1 MTTSSIKRI
10 GVVLKAHQPDALR
23 TMCELVTWLAARD
36 LTLVGGPEIERDAI
50 AKQTGCAVAEVEP
63 EKMAANVDLVLV
75 LGGDGTMIATSR
87 LVGDT
92 EVAVLGINFG
102 GLGYLAE
109 FRIEELYT
117 ALESILAGNYRL
129 DKRVM
134 LSVELPGDTQGAP
147 QANHRV
153 LNDVVI
159 NKSALAR
166 IIEIEAYLNGQ
177 FVNSFRADG
186 LIVSTPTGSTAYNLS
201 AGGPVIFPSMNAIVI
216 TPICPFTLS
225 NRPIVVP
232 DDAVIELRLK
242 TDKEDV
248 ALTLDGQVGFPLKVD
263 DQVVIRKSKTTFNL
277 VQPMNRNYFDVLR
290 DKLRW
295 GR

>member
-1 MTTSSIKRI
+1 MSQIKRI
-10 GVVLKAHQPDALR
+10 GIVLKPHQPDALK
-23 TMCELVTWLAARD
+23 TICELVTWLDERGIE
-36 LTLVGGPEIERDAI
+36 LVGGPEIERERI
-50 AKQTGCAVAEVEP
+50 EHETGCAITEVPRDEI
-63 EKMAANVDLVLV
+63 AATADLMLV
-75 LGGDGTMIATSR
+75 LGGDGTMIATAR
-87 LVGDT
+87 LVGDR
-92 EVAVLGINFG
+92 EVPVLGVNYG

-109 FRIEELYT
+109 FRIEELYH
-117 ALESILAGNYRL
+117 ALESILSGNFRL

-134 LSVELPGDTQGAP
+134 LDVELQRGDVSVTR
-147 QANHRV
+147 NRV

-166 IIEIEAYLNGQ
+166 IIEIETYLNRY

-186 LIVSTPTGSTAYNLS
+186 LIISTPTGSTAYNLS
-201 AGGPVIFPSMNAIVI
+201 AGGPVIFPSMNAVVI

-232 DDAVIELRLK
+232 DDAEIELLLK
-242 TDKEDV
+242 TDQEEV
-248 ALTLDGQVGFPLKVD
+248 ALTLDGQVGFPLKVA
-263 DQVVIRKSKTTFNL
+263 DQVVIRKSQTTFNL
-277 VQPMNRNYFDVLR
+277 IQPMNRNYFDVLR